1 MQVSE
6 RVKGIA
12 ASQSLAMAARA
23 KAMKAAGIDVISMS
37 LGEPDMDTPEHI
49 RRAAQEAI
57 DNGWT
62 HYGPVAGIA
71 SLREAIARQ
80 AYPQPLPKGKGVCT
94 THNTFAKVWGAHTAN
109 SAVYNLLEDSA
120 REHRKN
126 PTEAEAILWDMLK
139 GNNIGLHFRR
149 QHVILDYIVDF
160 ICVEKGLV
168 IELDGG
174 YHNTPEQ
181 REYDESRTAHLQQL
195 GYAELRF
202 VNEELLTNPN
212 AVIKKIIET
221 ATNLPSLQGRIED
234 RPIVFEASDVI
245 VSVGAKMAIY
255 NAIQTVINPGDEV
268 VIPMPSWVSYTEMVK
283 LAGGKVV
290 PVQTQYENRYCLTAD
305 ELRAALTEKTRMLIL
320 CSPNNPT
327 GSIYSHSQLEALVEV
342 LREFPQVTVLSDE
355 IYDALVY
362 ECLELSVESLEIA
375 SPSMALFPE
384 LAERLIIVNG
394 VSKAYAMTGWRIG
407 WLMSKNKAFIE
418 ACTRL
423 QGQQVTC
430 ATMVAQKA
438 AEAALTGSQDCVEAM
453 RQVFAER
460 RELICRL
467 AAEIPGWKF
476 EKPQGAFYLFPNIS
490 TLFGKFEIGDCKL
503 EIDNADALAE
513 YLLEEAHVAVV
524 SGSAFGCPDCIR
536 LSYAISTEEII
547 EAMRRIKSAIEKLK

>member
-57 DNGWT
+57 DKGWT
-62 HYGPVAGIA
+62 HYGPVAGVP
-71 SLREAIARQ
+71 SLREAIACSQNSHLR
-80 AYPQPLPKGKGVCT
+80 LDIG
-94 THNTFAKVWGAHTAN
+94 HLTF
-109 SAVYNLLEDSA
+109 D
-120 REHRKN
+120 
-126 PTEAEAILWDMLK
+126 
-139 GNNIGLHFRR
+139 
-149 QHVILDYIVDF
+149 
-160 ICVEKGLV
+160 
-168 IELDGG
+168 
-174 YHNTPEQ
+174 
-181 REYDESRTAHLQQL
+181 
-195 GYAELRF
+195 
-202 VNEELLTNPN
+202 
-212 AVIKKIIET
+212 
-221 ATNLPSLQGRIED
+221 
-234 RPIVFEASDVI
+234 ASDVI

-283 LAGGKVV
+283 VAGGKVI

-305 ELRAALTEKTRMLIL
+305 ELRGALTEKTRMLIL

-327 GSIYSHSQLEALVEV
+327 GSIYSYEELKALVAV
-342 LREFPQVTVLSDE
+342 LREYPEVTVLSDE

-362 ECLELSVESLEIA
+362 ECLELSVESLEMA

-394 VSKAYAMTGWRIG
+394 VSKAYAMTGWRVG

-438 AEAALTGSQDCVEAM
+438 AEAALTGSQDCVAQI

-476 EKPQGAFYLFPNIS
+476 EKPQGAFYLFPDVS
-490 TLFGKFEIGDCKL
+490 ALGSGDRV
-503 EIDNADALAE
+503 AE
-513 YLLEEAHVAVV
+513 FLLEEAHVAVV

-547 EAMRRIKSAIEKLK
+547 EAMRRIKCAIEKLK

>member
-23 KAMKAAGIDVISMS
+23 KAMKAVGIDVISMS

-57 DNGWT
+57 DKGWT
-62 HYGPVAGIA
+62 HYGPVAGVP
-71 SLREAIARQ
+71 SLREAIACSQNSHLR
-80 AYPQPLPKGKGVCT
+80 LDIG
-94 THNTFAKVWGAHTAN
+94 HLTFD
-109 SAVYNLLEDSA
+109 AV
-120 REHRKN
+120 
-126 PTEAEAILWDMLK
+126 
-139 GNNIGLHFRR
+139 
-149 QHVILDYIVDF
+149 
-160 ICVEKGLV
+160 
-168 IELDGG
+168 
-174 YHNTPEQ
+174 
-181 REYDESRTAHLQQL
+181 
-195 GYAELRF
+195 
-202 VNEELLTNPN
+202 
-212 AVIKKIIET
+212 
-221 ATNLPSLQGRIED
+221 
-234 RPIVFEASDVI
+234 DVM

-283 LAGGKVV
+283 VAGGKVV
-290 PVQTQYENRYCLTAD
+290 AIQTKYENRYCLTAD

-327 GSIYSHSQLEALVEV
+327 GSIYSHSQLKEIVEV
-342 LREFPQVTVLSDE
+342 LREYPEVVVLSDE

-362 ECLELSVESLEIA
+362 ECLELSVESLEMA

-460 RELICRL
+460 RELICKL

-547 EAMRRIKSAIEKLK
+547 EAMRRIKRAIEKLI

>member
-1 MQVSE
+1 
-6 RVKGIA
+6 
-12 ASQSLAMAARA
+12 
-23 KAMKAAGIDVISMS
+23 MKAAGIDVISMS

-62 HYGPVAGIA
+62 HYGAVAGVA

-80 AYPQPLPKGKGVCT
+80 AYPQPLPKGKGVCA
-94 THNTFAKVWGAHTAN
+94 THNTFAKVWGTHTAN
-109 SAVYNLLEDSA
+109 SALYNLLETSA
-120 REHRKN
+120 RENRKN
-126 PTEAEAILWDMLK
+126 PTEAEATLWDMLK

-174 YHNTPEQ
+174 YHNTQEQ
-181 REYDESRTAHLQQL
+181 KEYDENRTAHLKQL
-195 GYAELRF
+195 GYTELRF
-202 VNEELLTNPN
+202 VNEELFTNPD
-212 AVIKKIIET
+212 AVIEKIVET
-221 ATNLPSLQGRIED
+221 ATNLPSLQGRTED
-234 RPIVFEASDVI
+234 RPIEFDASDVI

-268 VIPMPSWVSYTEMVK
+268 VIPVPSWVSYTEMVK
-283 LAGGKVV
+283 VAGGKVV
-290 PVQTQYENRYCLTAD
+290 AIPTKYENRYCLTAE
-305 ELRAALTEKTRMLIL
+305 ELRGALTEKTRMLIL

-327 GSIYSHSQLEALVEV
+327 GSIYSYEELQAIVEV
-342 LREFPQVTVLSDE
+342 LREYPQVTVLSDE
-355 IYDALVY
+355 IYNALVY
-362 ECLELSVESLEIA
+362 DSLELSVESLEMA
-375 SPSMALFPE
+375 SPTMALF
-384 LAERLIIVNG
+384 AEIADRLVIVNG

-430 ATMVAQKA
+430 ATMAAQKA
-438 AEAALTGSQDCVEAM
+438 AEAALTGSQECVEQM

-467 AAEIPGWKF
+467 AAEIPEFRF

-490 TLFGKFEIGDCKL
+490 TLFGKRPTPNPSLKGRELFIST
-503 EIDNADALAE
+503 ADDVAE

-524 SGSAFGCPDCIR
+524 SGSAFGCPECIR
-536 LSYAISTEEII
+536 LSYAISTEEIV
-547 EAMRRIKSAIEKLK
+547 EAMKRIKMAIEKLRQL